1 MLLKKELCRSWS
13 LYAITDGKKR
23 SLSDLLQITHGA
35 ILGGADVI
43 QLRDKS
49 ASHDELIAQAQ
60 QMLKLT
66 RAAGVPLII
75 NDWVQVAF
83 KSGAD
88 GVHLGQDD
96 GPLSEAVSVLGADA
110 IFGRSTHSLDQA
122 LAAEEEG
129 FDYIGVGPVFSTPTK
144 PGRPQVGLKLV
155 TEASEYIKI
164 PFTAIGGIDEANVDS
179 VCGAGARCVAVVRC
193 LMDAPDPQLTAQR
206 LKQRI
211 GRFR

>member
-1 MLLKKELCRSWS
+1 M
-13 LYAITDGKKR
+13 
-23 SLSDLLQITHGA
+23 
-35 ILGGADVI
+35 I
-43 QLRDKS
+43 QLRDKT

-60 QMLKLT
+60 QLIRLT
-66 RAAGVPLII
+66 RSAGVPLII
-75 NDWVQVAF
+75 NDWVQVAL

-96 GPLSEAVSVLGADA
+96 GLLSDAISVLGPDA
-110 IFGRSTHSLDQA
+110 IYGRSTHSLDQA

-155 TEASEYIKI
+155 TDAAEYIKI
-164 PFTAIGGIDEANVDS
+164 PFAAIGGIDESNVDS

-193 LMDAPDPQLTAQR
+193 LMDASEPQLTAQR